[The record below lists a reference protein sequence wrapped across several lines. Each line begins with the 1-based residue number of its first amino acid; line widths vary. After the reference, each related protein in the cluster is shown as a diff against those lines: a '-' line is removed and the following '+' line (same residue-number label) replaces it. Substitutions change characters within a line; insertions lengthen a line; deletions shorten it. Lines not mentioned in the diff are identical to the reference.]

1 MEKKGNLLTQIGII
15 VDLID
20 RANMETTSQTM
31 IFGLNPDEYKRVYEI
46 IQAKYPRVLD
56 ISKSDEFTLS
66 IGTVDIIFSKNNA

>member
-31 IFGLNPDEYKRVYEI
+31 IFGLNPDEFKRVYEI
-46 IQAKYPRVLD
+46 IQDKYPRVLD
-56 ISKSDEFTLS
+56 ISKSDEFSLS